1 VRAATTVTGAAV
13 GRWLER
19 AARAARAVR
28 TIVGAPDYDAYVAHL
43 RDRHPD
49 TPPLTR
55 EQFVDARL
63 RARYERPGA
72 RCC

>member
-1 VRAATTVTGAAV
+1 MRATTTTRAAI

-19 AARAARAVR
+19 AARAVR
-28 TIVGAPDYDAYVAHL
+28 TMVGAPDYDAYVAHV
-43 RDRHPD
+43 RERHPD
-49 TPPLTR
+49 ACPLTR